1 MLFWHFDKIELK
13 FRLNQKVKISLLNK
27 TTQQNP
33 ICEKF

>member
-1 MLFWHFDKIELK
+1 MLFRHFADIELN
-13 FRLNQKVKISLLNK
+13 FRLNQKVKISSLNK